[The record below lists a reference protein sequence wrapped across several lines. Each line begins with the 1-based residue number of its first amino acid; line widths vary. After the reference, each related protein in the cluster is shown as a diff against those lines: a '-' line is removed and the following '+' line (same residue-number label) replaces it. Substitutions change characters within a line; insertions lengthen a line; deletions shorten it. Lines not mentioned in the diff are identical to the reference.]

1 MLLKESYEKI
11 YSLNSNQKGDVNNK
25 LNFINTNTKQIAI
38 IDDMIDMGWKEAYS
52 NVFHD
57 SKIECYDQQN
67 VVFNPEK
74 FEKYDLIILDL
85 RLDDEVSGSSEDVLG
100 IENLSGIKLLKEIK
114 NHDPS
119 VPVIISTASNKS
131 WSLESAIN
139 NGADGYWSKE
149 DPIRGMSFEYRFKN
163 TYNFLQI
170 LYDVLEQSKKEET
183 YIKL

>member
-1 MLLKESYEKI
+1 MSSSIKNLISDDNNLSSIKQLLSESLYYKKLLLKESFEKI

-38 IDDMIDMGWKEAYS
+38 IDDMIDMGWEEAYS

-67 VVFNPEK
+67 VVFNPENS
-74 FEKYDLIILDL
+74 EKYDLIILDL
-85 RLDDEVSGSSEDVLG
+85 RLDDEVGSSEDVLG
-100 IENLSGIKLLKEIK
+100 VENLSGIKLLKEIK

-131 WSLESAIN
+131 WSLESAIIMVQM
-139 NGADGYWSKE
+139 GIGQKRI
-149 DPIRGMSFEYRFKN
+149 P
-163 TYNFLQI
+163 
-170 LYDVLEQSKKEET
+170 
-183 YIKL
+183 